1 MSSANSP
8 PDRRWVEDLALT
20 RACAAGDEAGWREM
34 ERRHFPFIRAF
45 TRRFGL
51 PEDVAEEVALQ
62 VIGDFWRRETIA
74 RYEGRSALRTWLGAL
89 VTNAALTAR
98 TRMRAR
104 EERERGA
111 SPSPSVEAR
120 TPEAVEL
127 EAALGETMTAA
138 LGALDPHSRLL
149 VLLHY
154 EQGLTLQEIGRIE
167 SVSKATMSRRL
178 EAIRSRLRSEID
190 RGLAARGVTWK
201 ELRPEVDLSR
211 LDLGLGALLAR
222 TPRAEP
228 PAGAAV

>member
-1 MSSANSP
+1 M
-8 PDRRWVEDLALT
+8 EDLDLA
-20 RACAAGDEAGWREM
+20 RACATGDEAGWREM

-51 PEDVAEEVALQ
+51 PDHVAEEVALQ
-62 VIGDFWRRETIA
+62 VIGDLWRRETIA
-74 RYEGRSALRTWLGAL
+74 RFEGRSALRTWLGAL

-111 SPSPSVEAR
+111 SPSMAVEAG
-120 TPEAVEL
+120 TPETAEL
-127 EAALGETMTAA
+127 EAALGEATTAA
-138 LGALDPHSRLL
+138 LRALDPHPRLL

-154 EQGLTLQEIGRIE
+154 EQELTLEEIGRME
-167 SVSKATMSRRL
+167 GVSKATMSRRL
-178 EAIRSRLRSEID
+178 ETIRTGLRAEID
-190 RGLAARGVTWK
+190 RRLAARGVTWR
-201 ELRPEVDLSR
+201 ELRPEVDLAR

-222 TPRAEP
+222 TPGAEP

>member
-1 MSSANSP
+1 M
-8 PDRRWVEDLALT
+8 EDLELA
-20 RACAAGDEAGWREM
+20 RACATGDEAGWREM

-51 PEDVAEEVALQ
+51 PDQVAEEVALQ
-62 VIGDFWRRETIA
+62 VIGDLWRRETIA
-74 RYEGRSALRTWLGAL
+74 RFEGRSALRTWLGAL

-111 SPSPSVEAR
+111 SPSMAVEAG
-120 TPEAVEL
+120 TPETAEL
-127 EAALGETMTAA
+127 EAALGEVTTAA
-138 LGALDPHSRLL
+138 LRALDPHPRLL

-154 EQGLTLQEIGRIE
+154 EQELTLEEIGRME
-167 SVSKATMSRRL
+167 GVSKATMSRRL
-178 EAIRSRLRSEID
+178 ETIRTGLRAEID
-190 RGLAARGVTWK
+190 RRLAARGVTWR
-201 ELRPEVDLSR
+201 ELRPEVDLAR

-222 TPRAEP
+222 TPGAEP